1 MMSKSW
7 DNVYYLGMKRFV
19 ALVLILHIMFAQSA
33 SALFGSECKK
43 PKASYTQEM
52 NNYSKFKKMAYTFSA
67 AEKSA
72 YDKQQSI
79 SREKSYQ
86 DCLKQKLLTVSE
98 CKAMKGLSAQL
109 NNSSRLVRPEYEKSM
124 TLSLDTAYRIVLNNQ
139 KCFDPTLVVKAQRA
153 LGK

>member
-1 MMSKSW
+1 
-7 DNVYYLGMKRFV
+7 MKRAL
-19 ALVLILHIMFAQSA
+19 ALVLILHIIFAQSA

-52 NNYSKFKKMAYTFSA
+52 KNYEKFKKMAYTFSA
-67 AEKSA
+67 ADKATYE
-72 YDKQQSI
+72 KQQSI
-79 SREKSYQ
+79 SREKDYQ
-86 DCLKQKLLTVSE
+86 NCLKQKLLTSSE

-124 TLSLDTAYRIVLNNQ
+124 SLSLDTAYRIVLNNQ